1 MKLDL
6 QIRRTSTDTN
16 FIILTMETIINEIR
30 RELENNS
37 DIKTK
42 EGGQRFFK
50 EQVRFYGVKTSVVSK
65 ISKEYFKSS
74 VKKKTKAGIFDLC
87 DKLWQ
92 SGYMEESFIACSWSY
107 FIRKDYTSG
116 DFNIFKKWLDTYVNN
131 WASCDTLCNHTIGA
145 FIEMYPEYF
154 KPFNQ
159 IRITLASV
167 LRMGSTLK
175 SPLDLKS

>member
-42 EGGQRFFK
+42 EGGQWFFK
-50 EQVRFYGVKTSVVSK
+50 EQVRLYGVKTSVVSK

-74 VKKKTKAGIFDLC
+74 VKKKNK
-87 DKLWQ
+87 
-92 SGYMEESFIACSWSY
+92 S
-107 FIRKDYTSG
+107 R
-116 DFNIFKKWLDTYVNN
+116 DF
-131 WASCDTLCNHTIGA
+131 
-145 FIEMYPEYF
+145 
-154 KPFNQ
+154 
-159 IRITLASV
+159 
-167 LRMGSTLK
+167 
-175 SPLDLKS
+175 